1 MLPKVDYVLITP
13 LFWCFYKMYSVVY
26 CVITGGRCFMLAG
39 VSFCTDICRT
49 KRILVRVQNRLVT
62 DGSFFVQLEPGMRCG
77 KTDRK
82 PGRKEFAETED
93 CMAQINVTDLT
104 FCYEGSFDNIFEG
117 ICFSIDTNWKL
128 GFIGRNGKGKTTFL
142 NLLLG
147 KYEYRGSISTTTV
160 FDYFPYQLSEEQKR
174 RSAIEFCE
182 EIKPGC
188 EQWKIICEL
197 EKLKLNAEV
206 LYRPFET
213 LSHGERT
220 KVMLGILFSGEN
232 DFLLIDEPTNH
243 LDKES
248 REQVK
253 EYLNTKK
260 GFILVSHDRDL
271 LDACID
277 HVLVL
282 NRCSIEVQSGNFSS
296 WWENKEKKDAF
307 SQTENEKHKKEIRKL
322 NEAAARTRDW
332 ADKSESTKIGFDPV
346 KEHDRFLN
354 TRAYIGAKTKK
365 MQSRVKQ
372 MEQRI
377 EREIEEKE
385 GLLQD
390 IESMVDLKIMPLK
403 HHKEVLVRTE
413 GYGIAYGEKRVFEN
427 LRFELR
433 QGERVFLH
441 GPNGCGKSSLIKA
454 ILRKC
459 GVIDAGRT
467 DDVAGAGSAG
477 RGTACMETGELYTA
491 SGLVIS
497 YINQDTSFLKG
508 SLKNFCRGRGLEES
522 LLFAILRQLDFERV
536 QFEKNMED
544 YSEGQKKKVL
554 IAASL
559 LTGAHLYIWD
569 EPLNYIDV
577 FSRMQIEKLLLK
589 YQPTMLIV
597 DHDVRFREKIATRVV
612 ELFP

>member
-1 MLPKVDYVLITP
+1 MHENK
-13 LFWCFYKMYSVVY
+13 
-26 CVITGGRCFMLAG
+26 AE
-39 VSFCTDICRT
+39 
-49 KRILVRVQNRLVT
+49 VRVQNHLVA
-62 DGSFFVQLEPGMRCG
+62 DGSFFMRLE
-77 KTDRK
+77 DY
-82 PGRKEFAETED
+82 
-93 CMAQINVTDLT
+93 MAQINVTDLT
-104 FCYEGSFDNIFEG
+104 FCYEGSFDNIFEKVS
-117 ICFSIDTNWKL
+117 FSIDTNWKL

-147 KYEYRGSISTTTV
+147 KYEYQGSISTSVV
-160 FDYFPYQLSEEQKR
+160 FDYFPYQLSEAQMGQL
-174 RSAIEFCE
+174 AVEFCE
-182 EIKPGC
+182 EIKTGC
-188 EQWKIICEL
+188 EQWRIIREL
-197 EKLKLNAEV
+197 EKLQLDAEV
-206 LYRPFET
+206 LYRPFNT

-220 KVMLGILFSGEN
+220 KVMLAILFSGEN

-253 EYLNTKK
+253 NYLNTKK

-282 NRCSIEVQSGNFSS
+282 NRCTIEVQSGNFSS
-296 WWENKEKKDAF
+296 WWDNKAKKDAF
-307 SQTENEKHKKEIRKL
+307 SQAENEKHKKEIRKL
-322 NEAAARTRDW
+322 NEAAGRVRDW
-332 ADKSESTKIGFDPV
+332 ADKNESTKIGFDPI
-346 KEHDRFLN
+346 KEHDRSKG
-354 TRAYIGAKTKK
+354 TRSYIGAKTKK

-377 EREIEEKE
+377 EHEIEEKE

-390 IESMVDLKIMPLK
+390 IETMVDLKIMPIK
-403 HHKEVLVRTE
+403 HYKEVLVRTE
-413 GYGIAYGEKRVFEN
+413 DYGITYGEKQVFEG

-441 GPNGCGKSSLIKA
+441 GNNGCGKSSLIKT
-454 ILRKC
+454 ILRQS
-459 GVIDAGRT
+459 V
-467 DDVAGAGSAG
+467 SN
-477 RGTACMETGELYTA
+477 MQETGTLYTA

-508 SLKNFCRGRGLEES
+508 SLKNFCRERGLEES

-559 LTGAHLYIWD
+559 LTSAHLYIWD

-597 DHDVRFREKIATRVV
+597 DHDVRFRKKIATRVV
-612 ELFP
+612 EM